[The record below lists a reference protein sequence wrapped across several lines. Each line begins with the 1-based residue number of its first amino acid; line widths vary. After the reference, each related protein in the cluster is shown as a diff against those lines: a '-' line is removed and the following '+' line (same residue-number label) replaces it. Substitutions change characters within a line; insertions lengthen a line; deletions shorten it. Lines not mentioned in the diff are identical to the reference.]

1 MASAEEDREFS
12 GYPAKNVLPVGESVS
27 PARSAATLTR
37 TGLAGK
43 FVSLVPLDPGRD
55 VQDLY
60 EVSHGNEGKE
70 RLWTYM
76 AYGPFSSAEVMRHW
90 LAERAA
96 SKDPL
101 FLAVVDQVTQKRV
114 GMVSFANNVPAMRGI
129 ELAHIWYSQAVQRTA
144 INTEAVY
151 LMMRHVFDELVYRRV
166 EWKCDALNARS
177 RQAALRLGFTFEGI
191 FRKHMIVKGRNRDTA
206 WFAMT
211 DDEWPNVKKNI
222 KMWLYADGLDVFGLR
237 RLSLTELNAN
247 LVG

>member
-1 MASAEEDREFS
+1 MASAEEDRESS
-12 GYPAKNVLPVGESVS
+12 GYPAKNVIPVGEAVS
-27 PARSAATLTR
+27 PAKSAAMLTR

-43 FVSLVPLDPGRD
+43 FVSLVPLDSGRD

-76 AYGPFSSAEVMRHW
+76 AYGPFSSVEVM
-90 LAERAA
+90 E
-96 SKDPL
+96 DPL
-101 FLAVVDQVTQKRV
+101 FLAVVDQATQKRV
-114 GMVSFANNVPAMRGI
+114 GMVSFANNVPAMRRI
-129 ELAHIWYSQAVQRTA
+129 ELAHIWYSPAYQRTA

-166 EWKCDALNARS
+166 EWKCDALNSRS
-177 RQAALRLGFTFEGI
+177 RQAALRLDFTFEGI

-211 DDEWPNVKKNI
+211 DDEWPKVKRNLET
-222 KMWLYADGLDVFGLR
+222 WLYADGLDALALR

-247 LVG
+247 SAG